1 MSSKYEIVKSYYI
14 NGLWSEK
21 KVRDAVLRGWITQA
35 EYRTITGK
43 NFSTGSK

>member
-1 MSSKYEIVKSYYI
+1 MSAKYEIVKSYYV

-21 KVRDAVLRGWITQA
+21 KVRDAVLHKWITEN
-35 EYRTITGK
+35 EYRLITGK